1 MNVLGSLGLGVL
13 LTALVVT
20 GAMALAQEQG
30 QRMHGTMG
38 QQTDQPMMERCPM
51 MGSKMGQ
58 RGGMMGQGMGPGSM
72 HGGMGPGMM
81 QGGMGE
87 MFGSRVTPMM
97 KRGL

>member
-38 QQTDQPMMERCPM
+38 QQTDQPKTYAATSADSSIASTTS
-51 MGSKMGQ
+51 G
-58 RGGMMGQGMGPGSM
+58 
-72 HGGMGPGMM
+72 
-81 QGGMGE
+81 
-87 MFGSRVTPMM
+87 
-97 KRGL
+97 